1 MSESLEDIELEN
13 KPFKEVK
20 EVKKIKKREFGH
32 YEVIVKKGISE
43 HEKREEKEVVK
54 PITQDDIA
62 EGWQANLPMK
72 RKRQPIHHWSVTLA
86 QLPPHLWHKYRLD
99 YDENG
104 KGFYP
109 SIQDGIY
116 RYSVNE
122 TKYDLILKQLYTE
135 MMKGYNANSEI
146 IKDLLKSLENQVNG
160 WLIIR
165 ARKYVK
171 ESIYNR
177 YFNDLIL

>member
-1 MSESLEDIELEN
+1 MSESIEDIELEN
-13 KPFKEVK
+13 KPVKEVKEVK
-20 EVKKIKKREFGH
+20 EVKKAIKREFGH
-32 YEVIVKKGISE
+32 YEVIVTKG
-43 HEKREEKEVVK
+43 EKEEKEVVK

-62 EGWQANLPMK
+62 EGWQATLPK
-72 RKRQPIHHWSVTLA
+72 IRKRQPIHHWSVTLA
-86 QLPPHLWHKYRLD
+86 QLPPHLWHKYRID

-104 KGFYP
+104 KEFYP

-122 TKYDLILKQLYTE
+122 TKYDLILKQLYAE
-135 MMKGYNANSEI
+135 MMKGYTANNEI

-165 ARKYVK
+165 AKKYVK
-171 ESIYNR
+171 ESIYDR
-177 YFNDLIL
+177 YFDDLM

>member
-1 MSESLEDIELEN
+1 MSESVEEIELEN
-13 KPFKEVK
+13 KPSKEI
-20 EVKKIKKREFGH
+20 KKNKKREFGH
-32 YEVIVKKGISE
+32 YEVVVSKG
-43 HEKREEKEVVK
+43 EKEEKEVVK
-54 PITQDDIA
+54 PLTQDEIA
-62 EGWQANLPMK
+62 EGWQATLPK
-72 RKRQPIHHWSVTLA
+72 RRKRQPIHHWSVTLA
-86 QLPPHLWHKYRLD
+86 QLPPHLWTKYRLD
-99 YDENG
+99 YDGNG

-135 MMKGYNANSEI
+135 MMKGYTANVEI

-165 ARKYVK
+165 AKKYVK
-171 ESIYNR
+171 ESIYDR
-177 YFNDLIL
+177 YFDDLNL

>member
-1 MSESLEDIELEN
+1 MSESIEYIELEN
-13 KPFKEVK
+13 KPSK
-20 EVKKIKKREFGH
+20 EVKKGKKREFGH
-32 YEVIVKKGISE
+32 YEVIVTKGISE
-43 HEKREEKEVVK
+43 HDKKEEKEVVK
-54 PITQDDIA
+54 PITQDEIA
-62 EGWQANLPMK
+62 EGWQARLPK
-72 RKRQPIHHWSVTLA
+72 IRKRHPIHHWSVTLA

-104 KGFYP
+104 KEFYP

-135 MMKGYNANSEI
+135 MMKGYTANIEI

-165 ARKYVK
+165 AKKYVK
-171 ESIYNR
+171 ESIYDR
-177 YFNDLIL
+177 YFDDLIL